1 MSNLT
6 PGELISQFGYKPSKE
21 PALVVGSSTATVA
34 GLLSLI
40 VYLAPDLLTQK
51 QIVGIAVAVAFVL
64 PIVTAVL
71 TRRKV
76 WSPDSV
82 QKLVEEAVESAIEA
96 KNQLPKPL
104 LESPRPM
111 TTEEEA
117 NFRTG
122 FNRDK

>member
-1 MSNLT
+1 MSNLS
-6 PGELISQFGYKPSKE
+6 PGELINQFGPKPSKE

-34 GLLSLI
+34 GLISLI
-40 VYLAPDLLTQK
+40 VFFAPDLLTQQ
-51 QIVGIAVAVAFVL
+51 QIVGISVAAAFVL
-64 PIVTAVL
+64 PIITAVL

-82 QKLVEEAVESAIEA
+82 QKLVEEAIDSAIEA
-96 KNQLPKPL
+96 KNQVPKPL
-104 LESPRPM
+104 LKNPRPM

-117 NFRTG
+117 NLRTG